1 MMAYYQVYYQCS
13 LDETWRSSN
22 FHPVAQQMDGKDF
35 LELTSDP
42 RPFYCVHIKMD
53 INAWQLNQKLRKS
66 LGIIGFNFIIYY

>member
-1 MMAYYQVYYQCS
+1 MRPEGPVTSIQSLSKWMARTV
-13 LDETWRSSN
+13 
-22 FHPVAQQMDGKDF
+22 